1 MYFIWLNVIFWLCES
16 PGFFIRTSRTK
27 VGSAVDLERGAESFV
42 WSVVILYRASY
53 SVDAGLG
60 MSHNIRNGV
69 PVAGVGV
76 NRHRNAGGGHLLI
89 NHITNCH
96 LSSQFMM
103 FISES
108 TTLGMRTTH
117 QYIIIIY
124 YDIQYL
130 DFLSL
135 TRGWN
140 PWSCSQLY
148 THIMNKLTFLFY
160 VNKYITTYRESEMES
175 NWMWYWGVFYQYSRK
190 SILVDLGTTTGSRMT
205 NNSINS
211 ICYWV

>member
-1 MYFIWLNVIFWLCES
+1 
-16 PGFFIRTSRTK
+16 
-27 VGSAVDLERGAESFV
+27 
-42 WSVVILYRASY
+42 
-53 SVDAGLG
+53 
-60 MSHNIRNGV
+60 
-69 PVAGVGV
+69 
-76 NRHRNAGGGHLLI
+76 
-89 NHITNCH
+89 
-96 LSSQFMM
+96 M

-175 NWMWYWGVFYQYSRK
+175 NWMWYWGVFYQDSRK
-190 SILVDLGTTTGSRMT
+190 SILVDLVTTTGSRMT

-211 ICYWV
+211 ICYWVYNFALWWTFNFLEQLNIVFNVEKKTCIYLIFLTINYL

>member
-1 MYFIWLNVIFWLCES
+1 MSFSDCVNPLASSSARPEPKSEALSILSDVLSLLYGPSSFCTERRTLWTLVSECPTTSGMES
-16 PGFFIRTSRTK
+16 PL
-27 VGSAVDLERGAESFV
+27 LELVSTDIGT
-42 WSVVILYRASY
+42 
-53 SVDAGLG
+53 LG
-60 MSHNIRNGV
+60 EDTCWQII
-69 PVAGVGV
+69 P
-76 NRHRNAGGGHLLI
+76 LI
-89 NHITNCH
+89 NCY